1 MRQLKLSRDY
11 IQEKKM
17 KVKDLVALLEKC
29 DQEQEA
35 FVWDN
40 GSRYP
45 IVLVDE
51 LDDCVDVMFEKS
63 ERV

>member
-1 MRQLKLSRDY
+1 
-11 IQEKKM
+11 M